1 MEIKTVSSE
10 ILDFL
15 KKYKKK
21 WYFGGDLERR
31 LGGFHKPSSIGRALR
46 DLAEG
51 EDPTQW
57 IIDKDYEW
65 VGTKKPVRVVKYKYK
80 LK

>member
-21 WYFGGDLERR
+21 WYFGGELER
-31 LGGFHKPSSIGRALR
+31 LLSGFHKPSTIARGLR
-46 DLAEG
+46 ELTSG
-51 EDPTQW
+51 EAKEW
-57 IIDKDYEW
+57 KLYKDYER
-65 VGTKKPVRVVKYKYK
+65 VGRVTVVKYKYK
-80 LK
+80 NVR